1 MPSLGL
7 TDLFEFL
14 RRERFQ
20 EESSSWENFHRSV
33 DDRVENH
40 LCVKDC
46 RVVEKTANGLV
57 LFCPENTS
65 RFREADM
72 VLLNREGASG
82 RETSEGFEMEW
93 IRFDPRQS
101 EIHLEKSFR
110 TRREAIPFEIGDALI
125 LDDPADQLQASL
137 QGELTRIRQDPN
149 QTSFFES
156 FLSGSM
162 PDQKAEV
169 DEAAREKVFRLIALT
184 SEQREAFSQAVAH
197 YPISGVQGPP
207 GTGKTQV
214 LAALAAYYLLRGME
228 VLVSAVSHFA
238 INNAL
243 SRISETS
250 GSLHAPGQ
258 AAHLAVKVSR
268 SKNAGLDA
276 RVLRVSH
283 LRLLGGELARGA
295 HVYGMTPYKF
305 PHEIAPGRFRLL
317 ILDEASQASLP
328 FALTAMR
335 YAKKTIL
342 IGDHKQMRPII
353 PYPHHPPKLY
363 RSVFEHFAEEYPER
377 LAALR
382 ETFRMNR
389 ALTDFPSRLFY
400 EGRLKSS
407 EGSAGRML
415 QTPVLKAD
423 PVLDPEKPSVFVNV
437 PHEYSHKYSSE
448 EAALV
453 LEYLE
458 RLLNA
463 GIQPGDIAVLVPF
476 RSQQN
481 HIRKHL
487 HLLEAKSGH
496 SLRHLLVDTV
506 ERMQGQEREV
516 VLYSL
521 TISDLGRLAVVADY
535 FFDLN
540 RFNVALTRAKTKRVV
555 FGSRNMLLTRPENP
569 AVLKRINVFAEFMSG
584 EGRVDVTPEECAS
597 LQKKWGYE
605 TSP

>member
-7 TDLFEFL
+7 SDLFEFL

-20 EESSSWENFHRSV
+20 EDSSSWENFHRSV

-46 RVVEKTANGLV
+46 RVVERTVNGLV
-57 LFCPENTS
+57 LACPENTS

-72 VLLNREGASG
+72 VLLNRGEARG

-93 IRFDPRQS
+93 IRFDPRRN

-110 TRREAIPFEIGDALI
+110 TRREAIPFEIGDKLI
-125 LDDPADQLQASL
+125 LDDPADQLQSSL
-137 QGELTRIRQDPN
+137 QGELARLQKDPA
-149 QTSFFES
+149 QAQFFEN

-162 PDQKAEV
+162 PDQRAEV
-169 DEAAREKVFRLIALT
+169 DKAARDKVFSLIALT
-184 SEQREAFSQAVAH
+184 EEQRSAFTQAVAH
-197 YPISGVQGPP
+197 FPVSGVQGPP

-243 SRISETS
+243 SRISEIA

-268 SKNAGLDA
+268 SKNAGLDP

-295 HVYGMTPYKF
+295 HVFGMTPYKF

-328 FALTAMR
+328 FALAAMR

-342 IGDHKQMRPII
+342 IGDHRQMRPII

-363 RSVFEHFAEEYPER
+363 RSVFEHFAEEYPDR
-377 LAALR
+377 LAALH
-382 ETFRMNR
+382 ETFRMNA
-389 ALTDFPSRLFY
+389 ALTGFPSRLFY
-400 EGRLKSS
+400 GGRLKSA
-407 EGSAGRML
+407 ERSAGRIL
-415 QTPVLKAD
+415 ETPGLESD
-423 PVLDPEKPSVFVNV
+423 SVLDPKKPSVFASV
-437 PHEYSHKYSSE
+437 PHLYSHKYSSE

-453 LEYLE
+453 LELLE
-458 RLLNA
+458 RLLVSGVA
-463 GIQPGDIAVLVPF
+463 ARDIAVLVPF

-487 HLLEAKSGH
+487 HLLEAKVGH
-496 SLRHLLVDTV
+496 SLRDLLVDTV

-540 RFNVALTRAKTKRVV
+540 RFNVALTRAKTKRIVI
-555 FGSRNMLLTRPENP
+555 GSENMLLTRPEDP
-569 AVLKRINVFAEFMSG
+569 AVLKRISVFAEFMSG
-584 EGRVDVTPEECAS
+584 EGRVAVTAEECA
-597 LQKKWGYE
+597 LLEKKWGY
-605 TSP
+605 

>member
-1 MPSLGL
+1 MSSLGL
-7 TDLFEFL
+7 SDLFEFL

-20 EESSSWENFHRSV
+20 EDSSSWENFHRSV

-46 RVVEKTANGLV
+46 RVVERSANGLV
-57 LFCPENTS
+57 LACPENTS

-93 IRFDPRQS
+93 IRFDPRRS

-110 TRREAIPFEIGDALI
+110 TRREQIPFEVGDTLI

-137 QGELTRIRQDPN
+137 QGELARIHQDPG

-156 FLSGSM
+156 FLSGTM

-169 DEAAREKVFRLIALT
+169 DEASREKVFRLIALT
-184 SEQREAFSQAVAH
+184 PEQREAFTQAVSH
-197 YPISGVQGPP
+197 YPVSGVQGPP

-214 LAALAAYYLLRGME
+214 LAALTAYYLLRGME

-243 SRISETS
+243 SRISEMA

-268 SKNAGLDA
+268 SKNAGLDP

-283 LRLLGGELARGA
+283 LRLLGSELARSA

-328 FALTAMR
+328 FALAAMR

-342 IGDHKQMRPII
+342 IGDHRQMRPII
-353 PYPHHPPKLY
+353 PYPHHPKKLY
-363 RSVFEHFAEEYPER
+363 RSVFEHFAEEYPDR
-377 LAALR
+377 LATLH
-382 ETFRMNR
+382 ETFRMN
-389 ALTDFPSRLFY
+389 APLTGFPSRLFY
-400 EGRLKSS
+400 GSRLKSS
-407 EGSAGRML
+407 PDAAGRL
-415 QTPVLKAD
+415 LEVSALKAD
-423 PVLDPEKPSVFVNV
+423 PILDPEKPSVFVSV
-437 PHEYSHKYSSE
+437 PHLYSHKYSSE
-448 EAALV
+448 EASLV
-453 LEYLE
+453 LETLE
-458 RLLNA
+458 RLLGA
-463 GIQPGDIAVLVPF
+463 GVAPRDIAVLVPF

-487 HLLEAKSGH
+487 HLLEAKHGSH
-496 SLRHLLVDTV
+496 LRDLLVDTV

-516 VLYSL
+516 VIYSL
-521 TISDLGRLAVVADY
+521 TISDLGRLAMVADY

-540 RFNVALTRAKTKRVV
+540 RFNVALTRAKTKRIV
-555 FGSRNMLLTRPENP
+555 FGSPNMLLTRPEDP
-569 AVLKRINVFAEFMSG
+569 AVLARINVFAEFMNG
-584 EGRVDVTPEECAS
+584 EGRVVVTPEECA
-597 LQKKWGYE
+597 LLEKKWGY
-605 TSP
+605 